1 MKVAI
6 INGDNQYTKLFTNMG
21 HKVVDT
27 NPDLFVFTGGEDVT
41 PSMYGAV
48 AHQSTYFNPR
58 RDDLEAKILRD
69 NPGVPC
75 VGICRGAQFL
85 NVMAGGEMYQ
95 DVTDHCRPHSITDS
109 TEGFN
114 VWVTSTHHQ
123 MMKPSEK
130 GLLVASSTLR
140 GKRTWWDKDK
150 CLFVT
155 ETSVADN
162 EVVYYPEQNY
172 LCFQPHPE
180 MHGESEVYR
189 GMREYFFTLI
199 HHYLGV

>member
-21 HKVVDT
+21 HKVVDDD
-27 NPDLFVFTGGEDVT
+27 NVDLFVFTGGEDVT

-123 MMKPSEK
+123 MMKPSPE
-130 GLLVASSTLR
+130 GLLVASSHIGAYR
-140 GKRTWWDKDK
+140 EWWDGQIFTREKSEQD
-150 CLFVT
+150 F
-155 ETSVADN
+155 
-162 EVVYYPEQNY
+162 EVVFYPRTKA

-180 MHGESEVYR
+180 FFAAEYE
-189 GMREYFFTLI
+189 GMRRYFGELI
-199 HHYLGV
+199 VRYLENKNV